1 MRIRIPAAF
10 SLIAVSSMFAAGCSD
25 SYFEGPRLNQNP
37 NQPSKSSADQQFTG
51 FQAFAFYSL
60 TGDLNRLISMW
71 VQQMAGTGR
80 QWAGYDKYAVTEND
94 FTFGSFYT
102 QGGLVDIRG
111 VEGKVA
117 DDKLYL
123 GVAQTWEALI
133 MDLASDTWGDIP
145 YSEAVADVLTP
156 KLDKQ
161 QEVHN
166 ALLTLLDGAIGNIN
180 GGGTGPGA
188 IDLVYSGDKTKWA
201 QAAHTLKARLYMH
214 LAELDA
220 SNYAKALTET
230 NSGIS
235 SSAND
240 FTTYQSG
247 TTGEANHWYQFR
259 IQRGTDISAA
269 KFLVDLMKARTDP
282 RLDAYFS
289 AGAGAGGVII
299 GATPGQ
305 EFDGKQAWLSDVR
318 GAPEFRQ
325 PVLTFAENQ
334 LIRAEAQYRT
344 NAQPAALATLNAYRA
359 SVGLPAKNGLTGAAL
374 ISAIMEE
381 KYVALFQNT
390 EVWNDYRRTCYP
402 NLTPAAGTFIPA
414 RLVYGTDER
423 RANPNIPSPSQQPK
437 RNQLDPATAN
447 ALDGTRCLGTG
458 S

>member
-10 SLIAVSSMFAAGCSD
+10 SVIAVSSMFASGCGD
-25 SYFEGPRLNQNP
+25 SYFQGPRLNQNP
-37 NQPSKSSADQQFTG
+37 NQPSKATADQQFTG
-51 FQAFAFYSL
+51 FQAFAFYTL
-60 TGDLNRLISMW
+60 TGDLNRLISLWM
-71 VQQMAGTGR
+71 QQMAGTGR
-80 QWAGYDKYAVTEND
+80 QWAGYDQYVVTEND

-111 VEGKVA
+111 VQSKVA

-123 GVAQTWEALI
+123 GIGQTWEALI

-145 YSEAVADVLTP
+145 YSEAVKDVLQP

-161 QEVHN
+161 VDVHN
-166 ALLTLLDGAIGNIN
+166 ALLALLDQAITNIN
-180 GGGTGPGA
+180 AGGTGPGNV
-188 IDLVYSGDKTKWA
+188 DLVYSGNKTQWA

-214 LAELDA
+214 LGELDA

-235 SSAND
+235 TSAND

-259 IQRGTDISAA
+259 IQRGTDISAGE
-269 KFLVDLMKARTDP
+269 FLVDLMKARSDP
-282 RLDAYFS
+282 RLTDYFS
-289 AGAGAGGVII
+289 PGSDAGGVIK
-299 GATPGQ
+299 GAAPGE
-305 EFDGKQAWLSDVR
+305 EFDGTEAWLSGIR
-318 GAPEFRQ
+318 GAPDYRQ
-325 PVLTFAENQ
+325 PVITFAENQ

-344 NAQPAALATLNAYRA
+344 GAQPAALATLNAFRTG
-359 SVGLPAKNGLTGAAL
+359 VGLAAKTGLTGAAL
-374 ISAIMEE
+374 LQAIMEE

-423 RANPNIPSPSQQPK
+423 RANANIPSPSQQPK
-437 RNQLDPATAN
+437 RNQDDPPTAN
-447 ALDGTRCLGTG
+447 SIDGSRCRGTG
-458 S
+458 T

>member
-1 MRIRIPAAF
+1 MRIRISAAF
-10 SLIAVSSMFAAGCSD
+10 SVMAVTSMFATGCGD

-37 NQPSKSSADQQFTG
+37 NQPSRATADQQFTG
-51 FQAFAFYSL
+51 FQAFAFYTI
-60 TGDLNRLISMW
+60 TGDLNRVISLWM
-71 VQQMAGTGR
+71 QQMAGTGR
-80 QWAGYDKYAVTEND
+80 QWAGYDKYVVTEND

-111 VEGKVA
+111 VQSKVP

-123 GVAQTWEALI
+123 GIAQTWEALI

-145 YSEAVADVLTP
+145 YSEAVADKVAP

-161 QEVHN
+161 VDVHN
-166 ALLTLLDGAIGNIN
+166 ALLTLLDQAIANIN
-180 GGGTGPGA
+180 AGGTGPRNV
-188 IDLVYSGDKTKWA
+188 DLVYGGDKTQWA
-201 QAAHTLKARLYMH
+201 QAAHTLKARMYMH
-214 LAELDA
+214 LGETDA
-220 SNYAKALTET
+220 TAYAKALTET
-230 NSGIS
+230 ASGIS
-235 SSAND
+235 SAAND

-269 KFLVDLMKARTDP
+269 KFLVDLMKTRSDP
-282 RLDAYFS
+282 RLTEFFS
-289 AGAGAGGVII
+289 AGADAAGQIVGAR
-299 GATPGQ
+299 PGE
-305 EFDGKQAWLSDVR
+305 EFDGHQAWLSELR

-325 PVLTFAENQ
+325 PILTFAENQ

-344 NAQPAALATLNAYRA
+344 NAQAAALATLNGYRA
-359 SVGLPAKNGLTGAAL
+359 SVGLGAKAGLTGAAL
-374 ISAIMEE
+374 LAAILEE

-402 NLTPAAGTFIPA
+402 NLAPAAGSAIPA

-423 RANPNIPSPSQQPK
+423 RANPNIPTPSQQPR
-437 RNQLDPATAN
+437 RNQDDPATAN
-447 ALDGTRCLGTG
+447 SVDGSRCLGTA

>member
-10 SLIAVSSMFAAGCSD
+10 SAIAVASMMTGCGD
-25 SYFEGPRLNQNP
+25 SYFQGPRLNENP
-37 NQPSKSSADQQFTG
+37 NQPSKATADQQFTG
-51 FQAFAFYSL
+51 FQAFAFYTL
-60 TGDLNRLISMW
+60 TGDLNRLVSLWM
-71 VQQMAGTGR
+71 QQMAGTGR
-80 QWAGYDKYAVTEND
+80 QWAGYDKYVVTEND

-111 VEGKVA
+111 VQSKVA
-117 DDKLYL
+117 SDKLYL

-133 MDLASDTWGDIP
+133 MDLASDVWGDIP
-145 YSEAVADVLTP
+145 YSEAVKDVLQP

-161 QEVHN
+161 VDVHN
-166 ALLTLLDGAIGNIN
+166 ALLALLDQAITNLNAGGA
-180 GGGTGPGA
+180 GPGGA
-188 IDLVYSGDKTKWA
+188 DLVYGGNKTQWL

-235 SSAND
+235 SASND
-240 FTTYQSG
+240 FTTYQST

-259 IQRGTDISAA
+259 IQRGTDISAGA
-269 KFLVDLMKARTDP
+269 FLVNLMKARNDP
-282 RLDAYFS
+282 RLGDFFS
-289 AGAGAGGVII
+289 AGSDAPGGAIL
-299 GATPGQ
+299 GAAPGE
-305 EFDGKQAWLSDVR
+305 EFDGTEAWLSDVR
-318 GAPEFRQ
+318 GAPDFRQ
-325 PVLTFAENQ
+325 PILTFAENQ

-359 SVGLPAKNGLTGAAL
+359 SVGLGAKNGLTGAAL
-374 ISAIMEE
+374 LQAIMEE

-402 NLTPAAGTFIPA
+402 NLTPAAGNFIPA

-423 RANPNIPSPSQQPK
+423 RANSNIPSPSQQPK
-437 RNQLDPATAN
+437 RNQDDPATAT
-447 ALDGTRCLGTG
+447 ALDGSRCLGTG

>member
-1 MRIRIPAAF
+1 MRIRISAAF
-10 SLIAVSSMFAAGCSD
+10 SVMAVTSLFATGCGD

-37 NQPSKSSADQQFTG
+37 NQPSRATADQQFTG
-51 FQAFAFYSL
+51 FQGFAFYTL
-60 TGDLNRLISMW
+60 TGDLNRVISLWM
-71 VQQMAGTGR
+71 QQMAGTGR
-80 QWAGYDKYAVTEND
+80 QWAGYDKYVVTEND

-111 VEGKVA
+111 VQSKVA

-123 GVAQTWEALI
+123 GIAQTWEALI

-145 YSEAVADVLTP
+145 YSEAVSDKVAP
-156 KLDKQ
+156 QLDKQ
-161 QEVHN
+161 VDVHN
-166 ALLTLLDGAIGNIN
+166 ALLTLLDQAIANIN
-180 GGGTGPGA
+180 AGGTGPGGV
-188 IDLVYSGDKTKWA
+188 DLVYSGAKTQWA
-201 QAAHTLKARLYMH
+201 QAAHTLKARMYMH
-214 LAELDA
+214 LGESDA
-220 SNYAKALTET
+220 GAYAKALTET
-230 NSGIS
+230 ASGIS
-235 SSAND
+235 SAAND

-269 KFLVDLMKARTDP
+269 KYLVDLMTARSDP
-282 RLDAYFS
+282 RLTEFFS
-289 AGAGAGGVII
+289 AGADAAGQILGAR
-299 GATPGQ
+299 PGE
-305 EFDGKQAWLSDVR
+305 EFDGRQAWLSELR

-344 NAQPAALATLNAYRA
+344 NAQAAALATLNGYRA
-359 SVGLPAKNGLTGAAL
+359 SVGLDAKNGLTGTAL
-374 ISAIMEE
+374 LAAIMEE

-402 NLTPAAGTFIPA
+402 NLSPAAGSAIPA

-423 RANPNIPSPSQQPK
+423 RANPNIPTPSQQPK
-437 RNQLDPATAN
+437 RNQDDPATAN
-447 ALDGTRCLGTG
+447 AIDGTRCLGTA

>member
-10 SLIAVSSMFAAGCSD
+10 SVIAVSSMIASGCGD
-25 SYFEGPRLNQNP
+25 SYFQGPRLDQNP
-37 NQPSKSSADQQFTG
+37 NSPSKSTADQQFTG
-51 FQAFAFYSL
+51 FQAFQFYAL
-60 TGDLNRLISMW
+60 TGDLNRVISLWM
-71 VQQMAGTGR
+71 QQMAGTGR
-80 QWAGYDKYAVTEND
+80 QWAGYDQYVVTEND
-94 FTFGSFYT
+94 FTFGLFYT

-111 VEGKVA
+111 VQGKVA

-123 GVAQTWEALI
+123 GIAQAWEALS
-133 MDLASDTWGDIP
+133 MDLATDIWGDIP
-145 YSEAVADVLTP
+145 YSEAVKDVLQP

-161 QEVHN
+161 VAVHT
-166 ALLTLLDGAIGNIN
+166 ALLTLLDQAISNIN
-180 GGGTGPGA
+180 AGGSGPGNV
-188 IDLVYSGDKTKWA
+188 DLVYGGNKTQWA
-201 QAAHTLKARLYMH
+201 QAAHTLKARMYMH

-235 SSAND
+235 SDANN

-259 IQRGTDISAA
+259 IQRGTDISAG
-269 KFLVDLMKARTDP
+269 KFIVDLMKTRNDP
-282 RLDAYFS
+282 RLTEYFS
-289 AGAGAGGVII
+289 AGSDAGGVIK
-299 GATPGQ
+299 GAPPGE
-305 EFDGKQAWLSDVR
+305 EFDGTEAWLSDLR
-318 GAPEFRQ
+318 GAPEYRQ

-344 NAQPAALATLNAYRA
+344 NAAAAALATLNAYRA
-359 SVGLPAKNGLTGAAL
+359 GVGLPAKNGLTGAAL
-374 ISAIMEE
+374 LQAIMEE

-402 NLTPAAGTFIPA
+402 NLSPAAGSFIPG

-423 RANPNIPSPSQQPK
+423 RANVNIPSPSQQPK
-437 RNQLDPATAN
+437 RNQDDPATAN
-447 ALDGTRCLGTG
+447 AIDGARCLGTG